1 MAITTYSQL
10 QTSIANWLDRD
21 DMASVIP
28 DFIALAEKQMEREVR
43 HYKMVER
50 SSGALDSQYSAV
62 PADWLETIRFSIS
75 SGDTFKLEMTTL
87 NDLMTRRQNAR
98 NTSGRPQFYAH
109 VGETFELFPTP
120 DATYTMELVYY
131 QEIPKL
137 SASQTTNWLLGDAP
151 DAYLY
156 GALLQAAPYLGEDE
170 RVAVWAQLY
179 AGAIASL
186 NAASDRT
193 KQTSAGMRIQVNTY

>member
-87 NDLMTRRQNAR
+87 NDLMTRRQNTR

-170 RVAVWAQLY
+170 RVSVWAQLY

>member
-1 MAITTYSQL
+1 MAVTDYTEL
-10 QTSIANWLDRD
+10 KASIADWLDRD
-21 DMASVIP
+21 DLTNQIP
-28 DFIALAEKQMEREVR
+28 DFITFAEKQMQRQVR

-62 PADWLETIRFSIS
+62 PADWLETIRFGIS
-75 SGDTFKLEMTTL
+75 SGDTFTLSLTTL
-87 NDLMTRRQNAR
+87 SDLMTRRQNTQ
-98 NTSGRPQFYAH
+98 NSVGRPQYYAH

-131 QEIPKL
+131 QEIPAL
-137 SASQTTNWLLGDAP
+137 SASQTTNWLLTDAP
-151 DAYLY
+151 DAYVY
-156 GALLQAAPYLGEDE
+156 GALTQAAPFLGEDE
-170 RVAVWAQLY
+170 RVQTWAQLY
-179 AGAIASL
+179 ANAITSL

>member
-50 SSGALDSQYSAV
+50 SSGELDSQYSAV

-87 NDLMTRRQNAR
+87 NDLMTRRQNTR

>member
-1 MAITTYSQL
+1 MAVTNYTEL
-10 QTSIANWLDRD
+10 KASIADWLDRD
-21 DMASVIP
+21 DLTNQIP
-28 DFIALAEKQMEREVR
+28 DFITFAEKQMQRQVR

-62 PADWLETIRFSIS
+62 PADWLETIRFGIS
-75 SGDTFKLEMTTL
+75 SGNTFTLSLTTL
-87 NDLMTRRQNAR
+87 SDLMTRRQNTQ
-98 NTSGRPQFYAH
+98 NSVGRPQYYAH

-131 QEIPKL
+131 QEIPAL
-137 SASQTTNWLLGDAP
+137 SASQTTNWLLTDAP
-151 DAYLY
+151 DAYVY
-156 GALLQAAPYLGEDE
+156 GALTQAAPFLGEDE
-170 RVAVWAQLY
+170 RVQTWAQLY
-179 AGAIASL
+179 ANAITSL